1 MRRRGLTGG
10 ALRRAQAQTV
20 PRIGFLGLGW
30 IGLDRLRA
38 IAASGVVDIAVVADP
53 DPRAQ
58 AGARGVAPGA
68 EAAGTLGEVLVAAP
82 DGVVI
87 ATPNALHAAQA
98 IAALTGGA
106 AVFCQKPLGLDAAQT
121 ATVVAAARKAD
132 RLLSVDMS
140 YRHTAAA
147 RALREAVR
155 DGGLGRIHAIDLT
168 FHNAYGPDKPWY
180 RDPELAGGGCLI
192 DLGVHLVDLALWLLD
207 TPDVEVVEAQLFRD
221 GGPVRPGEL
230 EDRAAATL
238 RTADGTRIR
247 IDCSWWAQA
256 GADAVFAAEVH
267 GTTGGARM
275 GNVAGSF
282 YDFAA
287 FRHRG
292 TAAEQIAAPPDPW
305 GGRAAVAWAARVAAG
320 ERFDRA
326 EAEGLLALSRVIDA
340 IYAQGRAGV

>member
-1 MRRRGLTGG
+1 MAPTPDL
-10 ALRRAQAQTV
+10 

-38 IAASGVVDIAVVADP
+38 VAASGIADIAVFADP
-53 DPRAQ
+53 DPEAQ
-58 AGARGVAPGA
+58 ADARAVAPDAHAG
-68 EAAGTLGEVLVAAP
+68 GTLGEVLLTAP

-98 IAALTGGA
+98 IAALEGGA
-106 AVFCQKPLGLDAAQT
+106 AVFCQKPLGLDAAE
-121 ATVVAAARKAD
+121 AAEVARSARKAN
-132 RLLSVDMS
+132 RLLSVDLS

-147 RALREAVR
+147 RALREVLR
-155 DGGLGRIHAIDLT
+155 DGSLGRVHAIDLT

-180 RDPELAGGGCLI
+180 RNPALAGGGCLI

-207 TPDVEVVEAQLFRD
+207 TPSVEVVEAQLFRD
-221 GGPVRPGEL
+221 GGPVPPGEL

-238 RTADGTRIR
+238 RAADGTRIR

-256 GADAVFAAEVH
+256 GADAVIAAEVH

-287 FRHRG
+287 FRHHG
-292 TAAEQIAAPPDPW
+292 TASEQIAAPPDAW

-320 ERFDRA
+320 EGYDHA

-340 IYAQGRAGV
+340 IYAQGRARP